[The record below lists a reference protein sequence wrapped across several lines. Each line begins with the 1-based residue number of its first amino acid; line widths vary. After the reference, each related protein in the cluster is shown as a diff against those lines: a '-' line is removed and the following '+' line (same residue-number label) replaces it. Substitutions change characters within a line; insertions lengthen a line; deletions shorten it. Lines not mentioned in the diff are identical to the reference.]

1 MNNSNS
7 FFDLLKMKFLFFN
20 DNNIISAIFTFI
32 TITLLSNN
40 VLLNFINKISIKH
53 FIWSLIMKENK
64 IYIDGKRYFINGPF
78 SRRHENI
85 FSMSFN
91 AIWQYVAKILNKS
104 RDIHS
109 IRECCNQ
116 SSNYDDYGVDIST
129 VSSQEYPTYVVEQ
142 SYPFKLNDTIWCSV
156 NIKNEDIENNN
167 KMTTKIENIQIKLF
181 SYTDSVYQIQEFV
194 KDITNKYITTLQE
207 SRYGKTYIYTYEG
220 VKSETQLD
228 IWSECEFET
237 QLL

>member
-1 MNNSNS
+1 MNISNS

-20 DNNIISAIFTFI
+20 DNNILSAIFTFI

-91 AIWQYVAKILNKS
+91 AIWQYVAKILK
-104 RDIHS
+104 
-109 IRECCNQ
+109 
-116 SSNYDDYGVDIST
+116 
-129 VSSQEYPTYVVEQ
+129 
-142 SYPFKLNDTIWCSV
+142 
-156 NIKNEDIENNN
+156 
-167 KMTTKIENIQIKLF
+167 
-181 SYTDSVYQIQEFV
+181 
-194 KDITNKYITTLQE
+194 
-207 SRYGKTYIYTYEG
+207 
-220 VKSETQLD
+220 
-228 IWSECEFET
+228 
-237 QLL
+237 